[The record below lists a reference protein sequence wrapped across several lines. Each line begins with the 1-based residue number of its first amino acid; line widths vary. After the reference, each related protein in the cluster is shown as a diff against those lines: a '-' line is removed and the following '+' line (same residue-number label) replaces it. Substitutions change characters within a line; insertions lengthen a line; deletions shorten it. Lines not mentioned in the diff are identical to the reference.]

1 MHSERE
7 FDIMNIEAEM
17 FVLKMLE
24 QFDADYYGK
33 RQKTDSR
40 PESQP
45 EVNTNAT
52 PAPVYG

>member
-7 FDIMNIEAEM
+7 FDMMNIEAEM

-33 RQKTDSR
+33 RQKTEVQ

-45 EVNTNAT
+45 EVSTNAS
-52 PAPVYG
+52 VYS